1 MVLILASKS
10 QRRKDLF
17 QLIGLDFSVICSD
30 ADENVD
36 FTTPEEFVEKLSL
49 RKAQAVKQ
57 GRSNCC
63 VVGSDTIVWLD
74 NKVIGKPK
82 DEEDAFR
89 ILKSLSGRTH
99 TVYTGV
105 AVLTDDSTDVC
116 HDTTKVTFEELSDED
131 IRAYIASGEPMDK
144 AGAYGIQGPAAV
156 FVKHVEGCYF
166 TIIGMPMHK
175 LHKMLLKVG
184 ICPNWQK
191 ALRT

>member
-1 MVLILASKS
+1 MELILASKS
-10 QRRKDLF
+10 QRRRELF

-36 FTTPEEFVEKLSL
+36 FTSPEEFVEKLSL

-82 DEEDAFR
+82 DAEDAFR

-105 AVLTDDSTDVC
+105 AVLTDDSTEVC

-175 LHKMLLKVG
+175 LHKMLMKVG
-184 ICPNWQK
+184 IQPNWQK